1 MTPAAVLFDLDG
13 VLIDSRPVWFE
24 LLNHAARHF
33 RHPAI
38 ARGVFD
44 ACFGQGVEA
53 DARDFFGGM
62 PPAELEA
69 WFDAHFMDH
78 AARLSVEPDA
88 PAVFQA
94 LAGRGLA
101 TAIVTNSSRS
111 LAAEIA
117 RAAGLEPDALVAAGD
132 VLRAK
137 PAPDPVLEAC
147 RRLDV
152 APAAA
157 WLVGDSRFD
166 REAAAAAGVRFLGY
180 RTEGDPRI
188 ERLSELLFLKGP

>member
-13 VLIDSRPVWFE
+13 VLIDSREVWFE
-24 LLNHAARHF
+24 LLGRAAAHF
-33 RHPAI
+33 GHPAI
-38 ARGVFD
+38 GRDVFD
-44 ACFGQGVEA
+44 ASFGQGVEA

-78 AARLSVEPDA
+78 AAKLVVEPDA
-88 PAVFQA
+88 AAVFQA
-94 LAGRGLA
+94 LAGRRVA
-101 TAIVTNSSRS
+101 TAIVTNSSRA

-117 RAAGLEPDALVAAGD
+117 RAAGLEPGALVACGD
-132 VLRAK
+132 APRPK

-152 APAAA
+152 APSEAC
-157 WLVGDSRFD
+157 LVGDSRFD
-166 REAAAAAGVRFLGY
+166 RDAAAAAGVRFVGY
-180 RTEGDPRI
+180 RTAGEARI
-188 ERLSELLFLKGP
+188 ERLSELLFTELG